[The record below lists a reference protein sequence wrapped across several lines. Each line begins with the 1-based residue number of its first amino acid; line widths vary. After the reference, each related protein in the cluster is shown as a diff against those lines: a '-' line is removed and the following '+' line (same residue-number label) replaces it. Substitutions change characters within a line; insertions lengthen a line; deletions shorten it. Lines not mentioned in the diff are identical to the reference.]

1 MQSNLPYIEEL
12 RLSQFRN
19 IESLTLK
26 LSPNPIVFTGLNGA
40 GKTNILEALSFF
52 SPGKG
57 MHGEVYKVLSR
68 QTSDQVF
75 PWAAHLRLNKQ
86 GYVNEI
92 GMGLDPES
100 EKDRRIIKIDGSKSV
115 SQKKLTDLINVIWMT
130 PSMDRLLTESLG
142 DRRKFLDR
150 CVYGLDAEHA
160 DRLSAYEKKL
170 KERIQLLQNEAPDQQ
185 WLAQLENDIVTLGVA
200 IHEARQNYL
209 QVLVPYIKKD
219 TLFPAPICHLTG
231 KFEDFYTQYGRDQ
244 AIEFYKAQLK
254 TLRPVDKEVGGSRI
268 GPHRVDLK
276 VIEARNHRSASFSST
291 GELKGLLIAFVLAH
305 CRLLVYKGKAPIVLL
320 DEVVAHLDPLR
331 REVLCQEILALNLQA
346 WMTGTEKQF
355 FDAFNQ
361 KAQYFN
367 MHDGK
372 ILEEEKV

>member
-1 MQSNLPYIEEL
+1 MLPYIEEL

-26 LSPNPIVFTGLNGA
+26 LSPNPVVFTGLNGA

-57 MHGEVYKVLSR
+57 MHSDSLKMLNR
-68 QTSDQVF
+68 QMGDETF
-75 PWAAHLRLNKQ
+75 PWAAHLRLNQQ
-86 GYVNEI
+86 GYVSEI
-92 GMGLDPES
+92 GMGQDPES
-100 EKDRRIIKIDGSKSV
+100 EKERRIIKIDGFKTS
-115 SQKKLTDLINVIWMT
+115 SQKKLADLMNVIWIT
-130 PSMDRLLTESLG
+130 PFMDRLLSEGLA

-170 KERIQLLQNEAPDQQ
+170 KERVQLLQNEGPDQQ
-185 WLAQLENDIVTLGVA
+185 WLAQLENDIVSLGIAV
-200 IHEARQNYL
+200 HEARQNYL
-209 QVLVPYIKKD
+209 QTLTPYIKQD
-219 TLFPAPICHLTG
+219 TIFPTPLCHLTG
-231 KFEDFYTQYGRDQ
+231 KLEDFYTQYGRDET
-244 AIEFYKAQLK
+244 IEFYKTQLRI
-254 TLRPVDKEVGGSRI
+254 LRPIDKEVGGSRI

-276 VIEARNHRSASFSST
+276 VFEARNHKSASFSST

-331 REVLCQEILALNLQA
+331 REVLCHEILALNLQA

-361 KAQYFN
+361 KAQYFKI
-367 MHDGK
+367 HDGN